1 MWRTRPA
8 CSGSRTRAA
17 CATKITRLVQRHYSF
32 DLLFDPP
39 ESDDFV
45 DEPSDLVEL
54 DSLLLDSL
62 LEEDSLFVVSAFAAS
77 EYDLLR

>member
-1 MWRTRPA
+1 MA
-8 CSGSRTRAA
+8 DD
-17 CATKITRLVQRHYSF
+17 HYSF

-45 DEPSDLVEL
+45 DELSDLVEL

-62 LEEDSLFVVSAFAAS
+62 LEEDSLFVVSALAAS